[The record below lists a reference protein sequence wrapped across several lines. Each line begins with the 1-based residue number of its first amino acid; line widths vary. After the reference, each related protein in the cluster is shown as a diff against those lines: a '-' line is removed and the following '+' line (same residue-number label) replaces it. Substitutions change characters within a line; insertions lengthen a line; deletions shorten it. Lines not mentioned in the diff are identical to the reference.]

1 MVIQTKLPAV
11 VAPAD
16 QVASA
21 AGVAVIEPAVTR
33 PVTVSLALV
42 TRVLRR
48 AAPLAVIIPPGTSL
62 TSINKCMSGCLGQ
75 LAHLVWA
82 LEEHSQNRLSLTPL
96 WSAERPARRNS
107 RPSRGS
113 RARTSCSCCSRTPGL
128 ADTRRGRRCRR
139 RPRARHSR
147 PRRIRR
153 GPRGCSTSARYS
165 YAPRISGLSYIMASS
180 SCYKGADM

>member
-21 AGVAVIEPAVTR
+21 AGVAVIEPDVTR

-62 TSINKCMSGCLGQ
+62 TSINKSMSGCLGQ

-96 WSAERPARRNS
+96 WSAERPARRSS

-113 RARTSCSCCSRTPGL
+113 KARTGGSCCSRRPG
-128 ADTRRGRRCRR
+128 RPGSPGVRHSGR
-139 RPRARHSR
+139 RPRARHS
-147 PRRIRR
+147 PPPPPHT
-153 GPRGCSTSARYS
+153 GPPECSTSCR
-165 YAPRISGLSYIMASS
+165 
-180 SCYKGADM
+180 